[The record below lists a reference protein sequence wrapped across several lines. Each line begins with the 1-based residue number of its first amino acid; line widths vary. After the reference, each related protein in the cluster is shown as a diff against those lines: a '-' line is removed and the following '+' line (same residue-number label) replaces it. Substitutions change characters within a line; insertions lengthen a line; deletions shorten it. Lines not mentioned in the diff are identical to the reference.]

1 MITPKFITKV
11 LPLSLAVASAVM
23 SLSGCQKQQNDSKS
37 PFSTQKTQVTTASA
51 TTQIANNEIQL
62 LAADVITAKADRF
75 EPSVTVTGTLQP
87 SDHTVVQST
96 VNAQVQQVLADVG
109 KTVAKGEPLVR
120 LDISDSKN
128 QLAQAQADVAAAQAQ
143 AIVANKLAE
152 RNKILLEQGF
162 VSQIEYER
170 SVADSIAQR
179 ESIKAKQAQLSSAQK
194 MFGDTTIYAP
204 TTGIVSSRSV
214 NVGQVITQNQALMEI
229 IDPNK
234 LEFAANVPSEAQT
247 QLQLGQQVPFTISN
261 QTNQYIGQISRIS
274 PQVDAATRQLTIYIA
289 VKPSQRNLGLRPG
302 MYATGKLNYGV
313 AQVGVLV
320 PMSAVMLE
328 SKALESRA
336 LESGAKGAAN
346 KSSDPS
352 ATSPTL
358 EAGTILVV
366 SKDNVITKQPI
377 KVLKHLDDTSQYL
390 ITGIEPNTTVIVA
403 NLNANDVGKKVVLK

>member
-1 MITPKFITKV
+1 MITSKFITKV
-11 LPLSLAVASAVM
+11 LPLSLAVASAVI

-37 PFSTQKTQVTTASA
+37 PFSTQKTQITTASA

-179 ESIKAKQAQLSSAQK
+179 EAIKAKQAQLSSAQK

-214 NVGQVITQNQALMEI
+214 NVGQVVTQNQALMEI

-320 PMSAVMLE
+320 PMSAVVLE
-328 SKALESRA
+328 SKA

-352 ATSPTL
+352 ATNPTL

-390 ITGIEPNTTVIVA
+390 IAGIEANTTVIVA

>member
-1 MITPKFITKV
+1 MITSKFITKV
-11 LPLSLAVASAVM
+11 LPLSLAVASAVI

-37 PFSTQKTQVTTASA
+37 PLSTQNTQVTTASA

-179 ESIKAKQAQLSSAQK
+179 EAIKAKQAQLSSAQK

-214 NVGQVITQNQALMEI
+214 NVGQVVTQNQALMEI

-320 PMSAVMLE
+320 PMSAVV
-328 SKALESRA
+328 LESR
-336 LESGAKGAAN
+336 AKGAAN
-346 KSSDPS
+346 KPTDQS
-352 ATSPTL
+352 ATNPTL

-390 ITGIEPNTTVIVA
+390 IAGIEANTTVIVA

>member
-11 LPLSLAVASAVM
+11 VPLSLAVASAVM
-23 SLSGCQKQQNDSKS
+23 SLSGCQKQQNDNKS
-37 PFSTQKTQVTTASA
+37 PLSTQNTQVTTASA

-214 NVGQVITQNQALMEI
+214 NVGQVVTQNQALMEI

-247 QLQLGQQVPFTISN
+247 QLQIGQQVPFSISN

-289 VKPSQRNLGLRPG
+289 VKPSQRNRGLRPG
-302 MYATGKLNYGV
+302 MYAKGKLNYGV

-328 SKALESRA
+328 SKALESKA

-346 KSSDPS
+346 KSSDQS

-358 EAGTILVV
+358 ETGTILVV

-390 ITGIEPNTTVIVA
+390 IAGIEANTTVIVA